1 MEKFLRMRKLEEGLC
16 YEEPKKEV
24 TSHTFKQL
32 VCNLKIYNG
41 IKL

>member
-1 MEKFLRMRKLEEGLC
+1 MEC

-24 TSHTFKQL
+24 TSHTSKQL
-32 VCNLKIYNG
+32 VYNLKIYNR

>member
-1 MEKFLRMRKLEEGLC
+1 MEC

-24 TSHTFKQL
+24 TFYTFKQL
-32 VCNLKIYNG
+32 VYNLKIYNR